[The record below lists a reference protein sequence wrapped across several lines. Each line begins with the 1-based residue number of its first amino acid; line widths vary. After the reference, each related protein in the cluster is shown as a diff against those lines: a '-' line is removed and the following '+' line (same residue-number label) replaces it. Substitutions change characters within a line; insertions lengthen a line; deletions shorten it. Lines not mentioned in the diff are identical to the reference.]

1 MDSETFNIVADTIA
15 EECAVP
21 RDKITPDSHV
31 IDDLGLDSIA
41 FLDTCY
47 ALDVKLNI
55 KIPFAQWVSDIN
67 AGKWLDTLPVT
78 NGTIFAYVMNN
89 YWFTNY
95 KAGQDGDFTFRY
107 SLTSASSI
115 SWCPS

>member
-1 MDSETFNIVADTIA
+1 MDSGTFNIVADTIA

-21 RDKITPDSHV
+21 RDKITPESHV

-41 FLDTCY
+41 FLDVCY

-67 AGKWLDTLPVT
+67 AGNADLKE
-78 NGTIFAYVMNN
+78 IFKMRNLVAEIDKCVPDEN
-89 YWFTNY
+89 TVR
-95 KAGQDGDFTFRY
+95 Q
-107 SLTSASSI
+107 S
-115 SWCPS
+115 

>member
-1 MDSETFNIVADTIA
+1 MESETFNIVADTIA

-55 KIPFAQWVSDIN
+55 KIPFEQWVSDIN
-67 AGKWLDTLPVT
+67 AGKSDLKELFKMRNLVAEIDKCVLNERTARSV
-78 NGTIFAYVMNN
+78 
-89 YWFTNY
+89 
-95 KAGQDGDFTFRY
+95 
-107 SLTSASSI
+107 
-115 SWCPS
+115 